1 MDGNEAPVGA
11 TRLQGLASRLLS
23 HAATRADRIV
33 SEGLATQGARKW
45 HYAVLAALEEHGP
58 ASQATLSDRAG
69 LYRSDLV
76 AVLNELEEAG
86 HVERTADPDDRRRN
100 VITITRKGRSQL
112 GRLDGLIGEAQNQ
125 LLTQLSPAERKELVR
140 LLRMVVEAGT

>member
-1 MDGNEAPVGA
+1 MPGA

-23 HAATRADRIV
+23 RASTRADRIV
-33 SEGLATQGARKW
+33 SESLGTRGARKW

-76 AVLNELEEAG
+76 AVLNELEEAEY
-86 HVERTADPDDRRRN
+86 VERTADPEDRRRN
-100 VITITRKGRSQL
+100 VITITRGGRSQL
-112 GRLDGLIGEAQNQ
+112 GRLDGLIGEAQDE
-125 LLTQLSPAERKELVR
+125 LLAPLAPAERKELVR
-140 LLRMVVEAGT
+140 LLRKVVETST

>member
-1 MDGNEAPVGA
+1 MPGA

-23 HAATRADRIV
+23 RAAVRADRIV
-33 SEGLATQGARKW
+33 SEGLATQDARKW
-45 HYAVLAALEEHGP
+45 HYAVLASLEEHGP

-86 HVERTADPDDRRRN
+86 HVERAPDPDDRRRN

-112 GRLDGLIGEAQNQ
+112 SRLDGLIADAQDEI
-125 LLTQLSPAERKELVR
+125 LVPLSPAERRQLLR
-140 LLRMVVEAGT
+140 LLSKLVETGA

>member
-1 MDGNEAPVGA
+1 MPGA

-33 SEGLATQGARKW
+33 GESLATRGARKW

-76 AVLNELEEAG
+76 AVLNELEEAEY
-86 HVERTADPDDRRRN
+86 VERTADPDDRRRN
-100 VITITRKGRSQL
+100 VITITRNGRSQL
-112 GRLDGLIGEAQNQ
+112 GRLDGLIGEAQDE
-125 LLTQLSPAERKELVR
+125 LLAPLSPTERKELVR
-140 LLRMVVEAGT
+140 LLRMVVEVST